1 MTYLDVLSIL
11 VLGGFTEQGP
21 ADDAVGVKLPEH
33 LIGHHAGH
41 AGEKDEFVVL
51 VEVAEEVVD
60 TRTLGHTPSMLT
72 APLAVHQE
80 VLQTQHKSVRLTH
93 VGVLIGQQLGEGRV
107 LVVAGDIAQAGLG
120 TVVHESEA
128 PTRWHIGVGLLFL
141 LGLPVAAQ
149 IGHTTS
155 TCQQEQD
162 IHQVGH
168 ASALA
173 IEGGFV
179 VGNVTTT
186 IIVIFRTRRV
196 LSEVQLAWSAV
207 LRGGFQFCGKGGGN
221 ALGEI
226 GEGFLRSIILGSC
239 RAGLRLGI
247 KSVRRCVEIISV
259 VIKLTASVAGSALV
273 SNSVCSAE

>member
-41 AGEKDEFVVL
+41 TGEEDEFVVL

-80 VLQTQHKSVRLTH
+80 ILQTQHKGVRLTH
-93 VGVLIGQQLGEGRV
+93 VGVLIGQQLGESRV

-120 TVVHESEA
+120 TIVHQSEA
-128 PTRWHIGVGLLFL
+128 PARWHVGVGLRFL

-168 ASALA
+168 TGALA

-179 VGNVTTT
+179 IGNITAT

-196 LSEVQLAWSAV
+196 LCEV
-207 LRGGFQFCGKGGGN
+207 
-221 ALGEI
+221 
-226 GEGFLRSIILGSC
+226 
-239 RAGLRLGI
+239 
-247 KSVRRCVEIISV
+247 
-259 VIKLTASVAGSALV
+259 
-273 SNSVCSAE
+273 